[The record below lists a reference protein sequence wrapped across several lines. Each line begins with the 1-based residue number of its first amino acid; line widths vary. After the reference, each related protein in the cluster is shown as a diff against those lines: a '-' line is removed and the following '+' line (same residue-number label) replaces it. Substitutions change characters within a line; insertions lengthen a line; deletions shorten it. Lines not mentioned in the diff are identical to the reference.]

1 VNYTS
6 DPSQYAGQVIQAMVI
21 WAINDALWGIRNLMH
36 SFGDAT
42 EPDFTTLVPIYNRV
56 LAISLLILAAV
67 VAFGIIERIFGGQ
80 HGLGWAVI
88 PRVVV
93 CVFFAYSGLAIVR
106 YATVNAALLGHAWD
120 KELSAANP
128 HVVVSAGSVDVSQV
142 HLNVVALILMALL
155 ISFLALV
162 VYLELIVRAALVL
175 TITAFVPLVCV
186 LAIWPRM
193 AGGALHLAEFVVG
206 LLLSKFVVATAFVV
220 GLTLLLP
227 AVLGQAP
234 HDGKADWMASGFAV
248 LLITAVAPIA
258 LFQGIKFAHGTAG
271 KVTRDLGGMAI
282 GMTPFGTMGRL
293 LPLAAIPVARRT
305 KNLISSQFKPSL
317 DRIKPGLD
325 RVRTRLQSRP

>member
-1 VNYTS
+1 MNPT
-6 DPSQYAGQVIQAMVI
+6 DPYAQYASQIVQAI
-21 WAINDALWGIRNLMH
+21 SAWAIRDALWGISNLMH

-42 EPDFTTLVPIYNRV
+42 EPDFTVLVPVYNRV
-56 LAISLLILAAV
+56 LAISLLVLGAMIAFALA
-67 VAFGIIERIFGGQ
+67 ERIFGGRQ
-80 HGLGWAVI
+80 GLGLAVI
-88 PRVVV
+88 PRVVG
-93 CVFFAYSGLAIVR
+93 CVFFAYTGLAIVR
-106 YATVNAALLGHAWD
+106 YATINAALLGHAWD
-120 KELSAANP
+120 KELAAANP
-128 HVVVSAGSVDVSQV
+128 SAVVGAGSVDPSQV

-193 AGGALHLAEFVVG
+193 AAGALHLAEFVVG

-220 GLTLLLP
+220 GLSLLLP

-258 LFQGIKFAHGTAG
+258 LFQGIRFAHGSAG
-271 KVTRDLGGMAI
+271 KVTRDLGGMAL
-282 GMTPFGTMGRL
+282 GMTPFGAIARL
-293 LPLAAIPVARRT
+293 VPLAARPAAATAKRRAS
-305 KNLISSQFKPSL
+305 NLLKPRL
-317 DRIKPGLD
+317 DQI
-325 RVRTRLQSRP
+325 RTRIRTRQ